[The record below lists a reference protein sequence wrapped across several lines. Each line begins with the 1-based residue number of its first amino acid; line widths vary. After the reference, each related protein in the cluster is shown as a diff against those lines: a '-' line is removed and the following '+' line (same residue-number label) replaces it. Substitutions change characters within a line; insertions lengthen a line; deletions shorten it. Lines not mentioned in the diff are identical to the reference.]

1 MSKEKYKLPE
11 HYFAYN
17 DGTPSYEIE
26 DCIIQEC
33 ESAGLNIEED
43 EDLAKQRG
51 YDQAF
56 IVTNPYKDKIK
67 KILEICKINAKGWD
81 PIQHD
86 GAEEFKSIC
95 DLIEEKGWYKK

>member
-17 DGTPSYEIE
+17 DGTPSHEIE

-33 ESAGLNIEED
+33 ESAGLDIYLDEGLAEE
-43 EDLAKQRG
+43 RG

-56 IVTNPYKDKIK
+56 VVTNPYKDKIK
-67 KILEICKINAKGWD
+67 KIKNLNQFVISLRRRGGIKNERIHILAR
-81 PIQHD
+81 
-86 GAEEFKSIC
+86 S
-95 DLIEEKGWYKK
+95 